1 VTSAIVVWTRRRGAR
16 SVDQALRAVT
26 GAAIAWV
33 DVLHSELNAWRARTS
48 VHGQRPYACH
58 YSGLKSVIYLQHRR
72 AGLRHRQLAVDR
84 LRHPTQRLL
93 VEPHHVD
100 PLRHGGREMPPRVI
114 ALSARLRIRGTD
126 HACKKSFQREPA
138 NRHAGRDT
146 PRRRRLRLRPADLV
160 SPCLISHW
168 RQIGGYPCGE
178 ADWSVAG
185 WIPVSR
191 WWHLPTPFV
200 GTRLWTTSSY
210 QIEGFG
216 LHAIRH

>member
-126 HACKKSFQREPA
+126 HACKKSFQRTCQPTRRP
-138 NRHAGRDT
+138 RHASS
-146 PRRRRLRLRPADLV
+146 PAPSSAASRSCEPL
-160 SPCLISHW
+160 SH
-168 RQIGGYPCGE
+168 ITL
-178 ADWSVAG
+178 ATDWWLSM
-185 WIPVSR
+185 R
-191 WWHLPTPFV
+191 
-200 GTRLWTTSSY
+200 
-210 QIEGFG
+210 
-216 LHAIRH
+216 